1 MKRMHWVLF
10 LSFLSAALMAHLSA
24 ALMAQ
29 PGGQTA
35 QREILPGDRVFGT
48 VTAVGKDSLTITP
61 QGGSDANA
69 DFKTPVTINVTDGTR
84 IRKQRDAIKLNEIK
98 KGDTVYAVGHR
109 AGNTVQATMLGVF
122 PSEMV
127 VRKSSPPGGKGFYA
141 AGGAFNPEDMGSRY
155 ILGTVK
161 AIDKTRLTIAR
172 TDGKTQEIEV
182 DGNTTFRRSQQNI
195 TLPEIKVGDFV
206 MGRGELKNNVFVPR
220 TLNVGPPQ
228 PQLQSGTGAASP
240 GQTAPAT
247 PAPAQPDPAKSKS
260 KSEAK
265 PPQQ

>member
-1 MKRMHWVLF
+1 MKYLHWVLF
-10 LSFLSAALMAHLSA
+10 LFFLSVAVV
-24 ALMAQ
+24 AQ
-29 PGGQTA
+29 PTSQTA

-48 VTAVGKDSLTITP
+48 VTAVGKDSVTISP
-61 QGGSDANA
+61 QGGSGPKD
-69 DFKTPVTINVTDGTR
+69 DFKTPVTITVSDNTR
-84 IRKQRDAIKLNEIK
+84 IHRQRDAIKLNEIK

-127 VRKSSPPGGKGFYA
+127 VRKSSPA
-141 AGGAFNPEDMGSRY
+141 AGGAFKPEEMGSKY

-172 TDGKTQEIEV
+172 TDGKSQEIEV
-182 DGNTTFRRSQQNI
+182 NGDTTFRRSQQNI
-195 TLPEIKVGDFV
+195 TFPEIKVGDFV

-220 TLNVGPPQ
+220 VLNVGPPQ
-228 PQLQSGTGAASP
+228 PQLQSGSGAGSST
-240 GQTAPAT
+240 QTL
-247 PAPAQPDPAKSKS
+247 PAPTQNDPAKSKS
-260 KSEAK
+260 KSQSEDK

>member
-10 LSFLSAALMAHLSA
+10 LSFMSVAVV
-24 ALMAQ
+24 AQ
-29 PGGQTA
+29 PASQTA

-48 VTAVGKDSLTITP
+48 VTAVGKDSLTIAP
-61 QGGSDANA
+61 QGGSDPNA
-69 DFKTPVTINVTDGTR
+69 DFKAPVTINITDGTR
-84 IRKQRDAIKLNEIK
+84 IHRQRDAIKLNEIK

-141 AGGAFNPEDMGSRY
+141 AGGAFNPEDLGSKY

-195 TLPEIKVGDFV
+195 TFPEIKVGDFV
-206 MGRGELKNNVFVPR
+206 MGRGELKNNIFVPR

-228 PQLQSGTGAASP
+228 PQLQSGPGAGSST
-240 GQTAPAT
+240 QTAPAT
-247 PAPAQPDPAKSKS
+247 PAPTQADPAKSKS
-260 KSEAK
+260 KSEDK

>member
-1 MKRMHWVLF
+1 MKCMHWVLF
-10 LSFLSAALMAHLSA
+10 LSFLSVLSVA
-24 ALMAQ
+24 VVAQ
-29 PGGQTA
+29 PTSQTA
-35 QREILPGDRVFGT
+35 RREILPGDRVFGT
-48 VTAVGKDSLTITP
+48 VTAVGKDSLTISP
-61 QGGSDANA
+61 QGGSGPND
-69 DFKTPVTINVTDGTR
+69 DFKAPVTINISDNTR
-84 IRKQRDAIKLNEIK
+84 IHRQRDAIKLNEIK

-127 VRKSSPPGGKGFYA
+127 VRKSSPPGGKGSYA
-141 AGGAFNPEDMGSRY
+141 AGGAFNPEDMGSKY

-206 MGRGELKNNVFVPR
+206 MGRGALKNNIFVPR

-228 PQLQSGTGAASP
+228 PQLQSGSGP
-240 GQTAPAT
+240 GSSTQTSPAT
-247 PAPAQPDPAKSKS
+247 PTPTQADPAKSES

>member
-1 MKRMHWVLF
+1 MKYLHWVLF
-10 LSFLSAALMAHLSA
+10 LFFLSVAVV
-24 ALMAQ
+24 AQ
-29 PGGQTA
+29 PTSQTA

-48 VTAVGKDSLTITP
+48 VTAVGKDSVTISP
-61 QGGSDANA
+61 QGGSGPKD
-69 DFKTPVTINVTDGTR
+69 DFKTPVTITVSDNTR
-84 IRKQRDAIKLNEIK
+84 IHRQRDAIKLNEIK

-127 VRKSSPPGGKGFYA
+127 VRKSSPA
-141 AGGAFNPEDMGSRY
+141 AGGAFKPEEMGSKY

-172 TDGKTQEIEV
+172 TDGKSQEIEV
-182 DGNTTFRRSQQNI
+182 DGNTTFRRSQQSI
-195 TLPEIKVGDFV
+195 TFPEIKVGDFV
-206 MGRGELKNNVFVPR
+206 MGRGELKNNIFVPR

-228 PQLQSGTGAASP
+228 PQLQSGSGAGAA
-240 GQTAPAT
+240 
-247 PAPAQPDPAKSKS
+247 PAPSQGGPAKSKS
-260 KSEAK
+260 KSKSEDK

>member
-1 MKRMHWVLF
+1 MKYMHWLLF
-10 LSFLSAALMAHLSA
+10 LFFVSVAVV
-24 ALMAQ
+24 AQ
-29 PGGQTA
+29 PTSQTA

-48 VTAVGKDSLTITP
+48 VTAVGKDSVTISP
-61 QGGSDANA
+61 QGGSGPKD
-69 DFKTPVTINVTDGTR
+69 DFKTPVTITVSDNTR
-84 IRKQRDAIKLNEIK
+84 IHRQRDAIKLNEIK

-127 VRKSSPPGGKGFYA
+127 VRKSSPA
-141 AGGAFNPEDMGSRY
+141 AGGAFKPEEMGSKY

-172 TDGKTQEIEV
+172 TDGKSQEIEV
-182 DGNTTFRRSQQNI
+182 DGNTTFRRSQQSI
-195 TLPEIKVGDFV
+195 TFPEIKVGDFV
-206 MGRGELKNNVFVPR
+206 MGRGELKNNIFVPR

-228 PQLQSGTGAASP
+228 PQLQSGSGAGAA
-240 GQTAPAT
+240 
-247 PAPAQPDPAKSKS
+247 PAPSQGGPAKSKS
-260 KSEAK
+260 KSKSEDK

>member
-10 LSFLSAALMAHLSA
+10 LSFLSVAVA
-24 ALMAQ
+24 AQ
-29 PGGQTA
+29 PPNQAA

-48 VTAVGKDSLTITP
+48 VTAVGKDSVIISP
-61 QGGSDANA
+61 QGGNKPND
-69 DFKTPVTINVTDGTR
+69 DFKTPVTINVSDKTR
-84 IRKQRDAIKLNEIK
+84 IHRQRDAIKLNEIK

-109 AGNTVQATMLGVF
+109 AGNTVEATMLGVF

-127 VRKSSPPGGKGFYA
+127 MRKSSPGGGKGSYA
-141 AGGAFNPEDMGSRY
+141 EGGAFKPEEMGSKY

-161 AIDKTRLTIAR
+161 AINKTRLTIAR
-172 TDGKTQEIEV
+172 TDGKSQEIEV
-182 DGNTTFRRSQQNI
+182 DGDTTFRRSQQSI
-195 TLPEIKVGDFV
+195 TFPEIKVGDFV

-228 PQLQSGTGAASP
+228 PQLESGPGTGSSTQTSP
-240 GQTAPAT
+240 AAPAPT
-247 PAPAQPDPAKSKS
+247 QAGPAKSKS
-260 KSEAK
+260 KSEDK

>member
-1 MKRMHWVLF
+1 MKYLHWVLF
-10 LSFLSAALMAHLSA
+10 LFFLSVAVV
-24 ALMAQ
+24 AQ
-29 PGGQTA
+29 PTSQTA

-48 VTAVGKDSLTITP
+48 VTAVGKDSVTISP
-61 QGGSDANA
+61 QGGSGPKD
-69 DFKTPVTINVTDGTR
+69 DFKTPVTITVSDNTR
-84 IRKQRDAIKLNEIK
+84 IHRQRDAIKLNEIK

-127 VRKSSPPGGKGFYA
+127 VRKSSPA
-141 AGGAFNPEDMGSRY
+141 AGGAFKPEEMGSKY

-172 TDGKTQEIEV
+172 TDGKSQEIEV
-182 DGNTTFRRSQQNI
+182 DGNTTFRRSQQSI
-195 TLPEIKVGDFV
+195 TFPEIKVGDFV

-220 TLNVGPPQ
+220 VLNVGPPQ
-228 PQLQSGTGAASP
+228 PQLQSGSGAGSST
-240 GQTAPAT
+240 QTL
-247 PAPAQPDPAKSKS
+247 PAPTQNDPAKSKS
-260 KSEAK
+260 KSQSEDK

>member
-1 MKRMHWVLF
+1 MRWVLF
-10 LSFLSAALMAHLSA
+10 LSFLSVLTVAVV
-24 ALMAQ
+24 AQ
-29 PGGQTA
+29 PASQTA

-48 VTAVGKDSLTITP
+48 VTAVGKDSVTISP
-61 QGGSDANA
+61 QGGSGPND
-69 DFKTPVTINVTDGTR
+69 DFKTPVTINVSDNTR
-84 IRKQRDAIKLNEIK
+84 IHRQRDAIKLNEIK

-127 VRKSSPPGGKGFYA
+127 VRKGSPAGGKVSYA
-141 AGGAFNPEDMGSRY
+141 AGGAFKPEDMGSKY

-172 TDGKTQEIEV
+172 TDGKSQEIEV
-182 DGNTTFRRSQQNI
+182 DGNTTFRRSQQSI
-195 TLPEIKVGDFV
+195 TFPEIKVGDFV

-228 PQLQSGTGAASP
+228 PQLQGGSGAGSST
-240 GQTAPAT
+240 QMAPAT
-247 PAPAQPDPAKSKS
+247 PAPTQADPAKSKS
-260 KSEAK
+260 KSESEDK

>member
-1 MKRMHWVLF
+1 MKYMLLF
-10 LSFLSAALMAHLSA
+10 LFFVSVAVV
-24 ALMAQ
+24 AQ
-29 PGGQTA
+29 PTSQTA

-48 VTAVGKDSLTITP
+48 VTAVGKDSVTISP
-61 QGGSDANA
+61 QGGSGPKD
-69 DFKTPVTINVTDGTR
+69 DFKTPVTITVSDNTR
-84 IRKQRDAIKLNEIK
+84 IHRQRDAIKLNEIK

-127 VRKSSPPGGKGFYA
+127 VRKSSPA
-141 AGGAFNPEDMGSRY
+141 AGGAFKPEEMGSKY

-172 TDGKTQEIEV
+172 TDGKSQEIEV
-182 DGNTTFRRSQQNI
+182 DGNTTFRRSQQSI
-195 TLPEIKVGDFV
+195 TFPEIKVGDFV
-206 MGRGELKNNVFVPR
+206 MGRGELKNNIFVPR

-228 PQLQSGTGAASP
+228 PQLQSGSGAGAA
-240 GQTAPAT
+240 
-247 PAPAQPDPAKSKS
+247 PAPSQGGPAKSKS
-260 KSEAK
+260 KSKSEDK

>member
-1 MKRMHWVLF
+1 MKYLHWVLF
-10 LSFLSAALMAHLSA
+10 LFFVSVAVV
-24 ALMAQ
+24 AQ
-29 PGGQTA
+29 PTSQTA

-48 VTAVGKDSLTITP
+48 VTAVGKDSVTISP
-61 QGGSDANA
+61 QGGSGPKD
-69 DFKTPVTINVTDGTR
+69 DFKTPVTITVSDNTR
-84 IRKQRDAIKLNEIK
+84 IHRQRDAIKLNEIK

-127 VRKSSPPGGKGFYA
+127 VRKSSPA
-141 AGGAFNPEDMGSRY
+141 AGGAFKPEEMGSKY

-172 TDGKTQEIEV
+172 TDGKSQEIEV
-182 DGNTTFRRSQQNI
+182 DGNTTFRRSQQSI
-195 TLPEIKVGDFV
+195 TFPEIKVGDFV
-206 MGRGELKNNVFVPR
+206 MGRGELKNNIFVPR

-228 PQLQSGTGAASP
+228 PQLQSGSGAGAA
-240 GQTAPAT
+240 
-247 PAPAQPDPAKSKS
+247 PAPSQGGPAKSKS
-260 KSEAK
+260 KSKSEDK

>member
-10 LSFLSAALMAHLSA
+10 LSFLSAALF
-24 ALMAQ
+24 AQ
-29 PGGQTA
+29 PGSQTA
-35 QREILPGDRVFGT
+35 QREILPGNRVFGT
-48 VTAVGKDSLTITP
+48 VTAVGKDSLTIAL
-61 QGGSDANA
+61 QGGSDPNA
-69 DFKTPVTINVTDGTR
+69 DFKAPVTINVTDNTR
-84 IRKQRDAIKLNEIK
+84 IHRQRDAIKLNEIK

-109 AGNTVQATMLGVF
+109 AGNTVQATMVGVF

-141 AGGAFNPEDMGSRY
+141 AGGAFNPEDMGSKY

-172 TDGKTQEIEV
+172 TDGKSQEIEV

-195 TLPEIKVGDFV
+195 TFPEIKVGDFV
-206 MGRGELKNNVFVPR
+206 MGRGELKNNIFVPR
-220 TLNVGPPQ
+220 TLNIGPPQ
-228 PQLQSGTGAASP
+228 PQLQSGPGAGSST
-240 GQTAPAT
+240 QTAPAT
-247 PAPAQPDPAKSKS
+247 PAPTQADPAKSKS
-260 KSEAK
+260 KSEDK

>member
-1 MKRMHWVLF
+1 MKYLHWVLF
-10 LSFLSAALMAHLSA
+10 LFFLSVAVV
-24 ALMAQ
+24 AQ
-29 PGGQTA
+29 PTSQTA

-48 VTAVGKDSLTITP
+48 VTAVGKDSVTISP
-61 QGGSDANA
+61 QGGSGPKD
-69 DFKTPVTINVTDGTR
+69 DFKTPVTITVSDNTR
-84 IRKQRDAIKLNEIK
+84 IHRQRDAIKLNEIK

-127 VRKSSPPGGKGFYA
+127 VRKSSPA
-141 AGGAFNPEDMGSRY
+141 AGGAFKPEEMGSKY

-172 TDGKTQEIEV
+172 TDGKSQEIEV
-182 DGNTTFRRSQQNI
+182 DGNTTFRRSQQSI
-195 TLPEIKVGDFV
+195 TFPEIKVGDFV
-206 MGRGELKNNVFVPR
+206 MGRGELKNNIFVPR

-228 PQLQSGTGAASP
+228 PQLQSGSSAGAA
-240 GQTAPAT
+240 
-247 PAPAQPDPAKSKS
+247 PAPSQGGPAKSKS
-260 KSEAK
+260 KSKSEDK

>member
-1 MKRMHWVLF
+1 MKCMHWVLF
-10 LSFLSAALMAHLSA
+10 LSFLSVVSVAVV
-24 ALMAQ
+24 AQ
-29 PGGQTA
+29 PASQMS

-48 VTAVGKDSLTITP
+48 VTAVGKDSVTISP
-61 QGGSDANA
+61 QGGNKPND
-69 DFKTPVTINVTDGTR
+69 DFKTPVTINVSDNTR
-84 IRKQRDAIKLNEIK
+84 IHRQRDAIKLNEIK

-127 VRKSSPPGGKGFYA
+127 VRKSLPAGGKGSYA
-141 AGGAFNPEDMGSRY
+141 AGGFKPEEMGSKY

-172 TDGKTQEIEV
+172 TDGKSQEIEV

-195 TLPEIKVGDFV
+195 TFPEIKVGDFV

-220 TLNVGPPQ
+220 VLNVGPPQ
-228 PQLQSGTGAASP
+228 PQLQSGSGAGSST
-240 GQTAPAT
+240 QTAPAT
-247 PAPAQPDPAKSKS
+247 PAPTQADPAKSKS
-260 KSEAK
+260 KSKSKSEDK
-265 PPQQ
+265 PPQE

>member
-1 MKRMHWVLF
+1 MKCMHWVLF
-10 LSFLSAALMAHLSA
+10 LSFLSVVSVAVV
-24 ALMAQ
+24 AQ
-29 PGGQTA
+29 PASQMS

-48 VTAVGKDSLTITP
+48 VTAVGKDSVTISP
-61 QGGSDANA
+61 QGGNKPND
-69 DFKTPVTINVTDGTR
+69 DFKTPVTINVSDNTR
-84 IRKQRDAIKLNEIK
+84 IHRQRDAIKLNEIK

-109 AGNTVQATMLGVF
+109 AGNTAQATMLGVF

-127 VRKSSPPGGKGFYA
+127 VRKSLPAGGKGSYA
-141 AGGAFNPEDMGSRY
+141 AGGFKPEEMGSKY

-172 TDGKTQEIEV
+172 TDGKSQEIEV

-195 TLPEIKVGDFV
+195 TFPEIKVGDFV

-220 TLNVGPPQ
+220 VLNVGPPQ
-228 PQLQSGTGAASP
+228 PQLQSGSGAGSST
-240 GQTAPAT
+240 QTLPAT
-247 PAPAQPDPAKSKS
+247 PPPTRADPAKSKS
-260 KSEAK
+260 KSKSEDK

>member
-1 MKRMHWVLF
+1 MKCMHWVLF
-10 LSFLSAALMAHLSA
+10 LSFLSVVSVAVV
-24 ALMAQ
+24 AQ
-29 PGGQTA
+29 PASQMS

-48 VTAVGKDSLTITP
+48 VTAVGKDSVTISP
-61 QGGSDANA
+61 QGGNKPND
-69 DFKTPVTINVTDGTR
+69 DFKTPVTINVSDNTR
-84 IRKQRDAIKLNEIK
+84 IHRQRDAIKLNEIK

-127 VRKSSPPGGKGFYA
+127 VRKSLPAGGKGSYA
-141 AGGAFNPEDMGSRY
+141 AGGFKPEEMGSKY

-172 TDGKTQEIEV
+172 TDGKSQEIEV

-195 TLPEIKVGDFV
+195 TFPEIKVGDFV

-220 TLNVGPPQ
+220 VLNVGPPQ
-228 PQLQSGTGAASP
+228 AQIQSGSGAGSST
-240 GQTAPAT
+240 QTLPAT
-247 PAPAQPDPAKSKS
+247 PAPTVADPAKSKS
-260 KSEAK
+260 KSKSEDK